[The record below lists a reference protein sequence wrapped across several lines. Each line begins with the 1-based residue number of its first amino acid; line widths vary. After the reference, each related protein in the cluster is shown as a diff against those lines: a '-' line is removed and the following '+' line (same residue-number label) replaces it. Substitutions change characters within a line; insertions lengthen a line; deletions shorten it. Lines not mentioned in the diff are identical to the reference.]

1 MKRTMRLSALFCAL
15 LLGAWLVCSGTA
27 AWAASPVLDTSTA
40 CEGYFTVR
48 YEGDRHGKMKVAVTK
63 DGQTGYYTYQPGEE
77 WAYAL
82 TQGDGNYTIRLYKN
96 LSGTKYRSVAKATVA
111 VELEDPLAPYLAST
125 GEITFSQEDQVGQT
139 AQALCQ
145 GLEDDGDKALALY
158 RYVAGNFTY
167 DKALGEQAAQGTLV
181 NYVPDTAQTLA
192 SKTGILL

>member
-1 MKRTMRLSALFCAL
+1 MAASYRKESLFMKRTMRLSALFCAL
-15 LLGAWLVCSGTA
+15 LLGAWLVYSGTA

-63 DGQTGYYTYQPGEE
+63 DGQTEYYTYQPGEE

-82 TQGDGNYTIRLYKN
+82 TQGDGDYTIRLYKN

-145 GLEDDGDKALALY
+145 GL
-158 RYVAGNFTY
+158 
-167 DKALGEQAAQGTLV
+167 
-181 NYVPDTAQTLA
+181 
-192 SKTGILL
+192 

>member
-1 MKRTMRLSALFCAL
+1 MALR
-15 LLGAWLVCSGTA
+15 GTA

-63 DGQTGYYTYQPGEE
+63 DGQTEYYTYHPGEE

-82 TQGDGNYTIRLYKN
+82 TQGDGDYTIRLYKN

-111 VELEDPLAPYLAST
+111 VE
-125 GEITFSQEDQVGQT
+125 ITFSQEDQVGQT

-145 GLEDDGDKALALY
+145 GL
-158 RYVAGNFTY
+158 
-167 DKALGEQAAQGTLV
+167 
-181 NYVPDTAQTLA
+181 
-192 SKTGILL
+192 

>member
-1 MKRTMRLSALFCAL
+1 MKRTMRLSALLCAL

-63 DGQTGYYTYQPGEE
+63 DGQTDYYTYQPGEE

-82 TQGDGNYTIRLYKN
+82 TQGDGDYTIRLYKN

-111 VELEDPLAPYLAST
+111 VELEEPLAPYLAST

-145 GLEDDGDKALALY
+145 GL
-158 RYVAGNFTY
+158 
-167 DKALGEQAAQGTLV
+167 
-181 NYVPDTAQTLA
+181 
-192 SKTGILL
+192 

>member
-63 DGQTGYYTYQPGEE
+63 DGQTDYYTYQPGEE

-82 TQGDGNYTIRLYKN
+82 TQGDGDYTIRLYKN

-125 GEITFSQEDQVGQT
+125 GEITFSQEDQVGQM

-145 GLEDDGDKALALY
+145 GLKDDGDKALALY
-158 RYVAGNFTY
+158 RYVAGNFT
-167 DKALGEQAAQGTLV
+167 
-181 NYVPDTAQTLA
+181 
-192 SKTGILL
+192 

>member
-1 MKRTMRLSALFCAL
+1 M
-15 LLGAWLVCSGTA
+15 
-27 AWAASPVLDTSTA
+27 LDTSTA

-63 DGQTGYYTYQPGEE
+63 DGQTEYYTYQPGEE

-82 TQGDGNYTIRLYKN
+82 TQGDGDYTIRLYKN

-145 GLEDDGDKALALY
+145 GL
-158 RYVAGNFTY
+158 
-167 DKALGEQAAQGTLV
+167 
-181 NYVPDTAQTLA
+181 
-192 SKTGILL
+192 